1 MAEHKR
7 METDNVLDKKAQQL
21 MEDRDAESRTRVFEG
36 TLNKVF
42 TVVLV
47 IWAIFQVWA
56 NTFGT
61 LGAVKLRTAHIM
73 FLLPLALMLYPTYKK
88 ERRRRRMIPAWDVL
102 LIAAAIASF
111 GYILWRYDA
120 LAKTGRLNDTDVL
133 VGVVCLLIVFEAA
146 RRASGNLAIIALIF
160 LSYFAVWG
168 RYVPGMFGT
177 SAFTL
182 KRVIKALVWDTNG
195 ILGTGAGVSATYI
208 FVFVLFGSF
217 LKHSGFSQL
226 INDVALTLVG
236 RSPGGPAKV
245 AVIASALMGMI
256 NGSAIANV
264 ATTGTITIPLMKKTG
279 YKKDFAAAVEAV
291 ASTGGQFTPPIMGA
305 VGFVMAEF
313 MAVSYMKVMLAA
325 AIPAFLYYLALIYS
339 VHLEARR
346 LGLSGLSPE
355 NIPKAG
361 KVLRERGHLLIPLIV
376 LLALMFMGY
385 TPLFAAIAAIFV
397 TIPVS
402 WLRKETRMNPSTILK
417 ATVGAAAAPSAWA

>member
-36 TLNKVF
+36 MLNKVF

-160 LSYFAVWG
+160 LIPHGLPAERSSLVS
-168 RYVPGMFGT
+168 PLT
-177 SAFTL
+177 SSVTSNTL
-182 KRVIKALVWDTNG
+182 FRKKTFSPSTG
-195 ILGTGAGVSATYI
+195 ISCSL
-208 FVFVLFGSF
+208 
-217 LKHSGFSQL
+217 
-226 INDVALTLVG
+226 
-236 RSPGGPAKV
+236 
-245 AVIASALMGMI
+245 VIA
-256 NGSAIANV
+256 
-264 ATTGTITIPLMKKTG
+264 
-279 YKKDFAAAVEAV
+279 
-291 ASTGGQFTPPIMGA
+291 Q
-305 VGFVMAEF
+305 
-313 MAVSYMKVMLAA
+313 
-325 AIPAFLYYLALIYS
+325 
-339 VHLEARR
+339 
-346 LGLSGLSPE
+346 
-355 NIPKAG
+355 
-361 KVLRERGHLLIPLIV
+361 
-376 LLALMFMGY
+376 
-385 TPLFAAIAAIFV
+385 
-397 TIPVS
+397 
-402 WLRKETRMNPSTILK
+402 NPS
-417 ATVGAAAAPSAWA
+417 SR